1 MTNGNRSLGR
11 DGRNRAG
18 ANFVTDRTIRLDGV
32 RKAFGRNAVL
42 RGIDLELPAGTITV
56 LMGANGAGKSTL
68 VKILCGV
75 HGADAG
81 RILLG
86 GQPFAPASPS
96 DALAS
101 GVVTVHQNI
110 NDGVVPGLDVATNL
124 VLDELPRGA
133 LFLNQRAIRARARA
147 IAAQV
152 GLHDLDMR
160 AEVRHLGLAERQMVA
175 IARAMARSP
184 RLLILDEPTSSLS
197 AVEAERLFALVERL
211 RAKGVAILYISHR
224 MGDIRRLADRIVA
237 MRDGAISGRFE
248 RAPLDIESAVR
259 AMLGHAMAEVRIDIP
274 APGAP
279 VLEARGLVLRP
290 GARAFDLDA
299 RAGEVLAVT
308 GLVGSGKSAL
318 AGALFGVA
326 LPLAGAM
333 RLDGAD
339 YVPAS
344 PGDAV
349 ARGVFLSPKDRL
361 QNAVVR
367 DFDITRNL
375 TLPFLRRHAS
385 GGFLS
390 RRSERT
396 AARAVVAEMGVVC
409 QSPGDPITTLS
420 GGNQQKV
427 VVGRWLSQ
435 PSRLLILDEPFQGVD
450 IQARRDIGAR
460 IRATAPGRATIVL
473 ATEIDEALEIADRIL
488 VMSEGTVV
496 GEHVNR
502 GIDLGRLMAQVVD
515 APGARAVTAE

>member
-1 MTNGNRSLGR
+1 M
-11 DGRNRAG
+11 
-18 ANFVTDRTIRLDGV
+18 TDRTIRLDGV

-290 GARAFDLDA
+290 GA
-299 RAGEVLAVT
+299 
-308 GLVGSGKSAL
+308 S
-318 AGALFGVA
+318 
-326 LPLAGAM
+326 
-333 RLDGAD
+333 
-339 YVPAS
+339 
-344 PGDAV
+344 
-349 ARGVFLSPKDRL
+349 
-361 QNAVVR
+361 
-367 DFDITRNL
+367 
-375 TLPFLRRHAS
+375 TLR
-385 GGFLS
+385 
-390 RRSERT
+390 
-396 AARAVVAEMGVVC
+396 
-409 QSPGDPITTLS
+409 
-420 GGNQQKV
+420 
-427 VVGRWLSQ
+427 
-435 PSRLLILDEPFQGVD
+435 
-450 IQARRDIGAR
+450 
-460 IRATAPGRATIVL
+460 
-473 ATEIDEALEIADRIL
+473 
-488 VMSEGTVV
+488 
-496 GEHVNR
+496 
-502 GIDLGRLMAQVVD
+502 
-515 APGARAVTAE
+515 